1 MIAQL
6 LTKILASVL
15 GRWILGGVVALL
27 LGGGAWKWYDF
38 KQKLRE
44 AGMQECVQEINQA
57 TVDALVAQLQNEK
70 AANAALIARL
80 EAAAAANREATERR
94 KLLKKQLDYLRG
106 IMEGQR
112 ETDEVYR
119 EWSATVLPDG
129 VADRL
134 RQAAGS
140 ETGSGDEDSS

>member
-44 AGMQECVQEINQA
+44 AGMQECIQEINQA
-57 TVDALVAQLQNEK
+57 TVDALEEQLENER
-70 AANAALIARL
+70 AANAALAASL
-80 EAAAAANREATERR
+80 EVAAAANEEATRR
-94 KLLKKQLDYLRG
+94 RNELSRQLASLRG
-106 IMEGQR
+106 IMERQR
-112 ETDEVYR
+112 ETDETYR
-119 EWSATVLPDG
+119 AWSAVTLPDG
-129 VADRL
+129 VVDRL

-140 ETGSGDEDSS
+140 TSGSSDTDSN